1 MRYSFMAVLLLL
13 PSVLLAENVDKNRAG
28 AVADAFWQSSPLTR
42 SSSGLEL
49 VFTSDMLDAAAPASS
64 VSGART
70 SSASGQA
77 PAWYVYANPSG
88 PGFVIVSGDDVAEPV
103 LGYSYESEFPGGQLP
118 PNFRDWLVHAG
129 DQIEAARALG
139 ITASPEIA
147 AKWKETR
154 AGEGDVVMS
163 LETADWDQSA
173 PYWDLCPKIYGR
185 DTYTGCTATALAIVM
200 RWYEWPKKG
209 SGSVPGYTTSTY
221 GLTVDGIQLG
231 HEYDWDN
238 MPLSYSGY
246 TTSEQQRQV
255 AVLMRDCGVML
266 QSDYC
271 PEGSSGT
278 GAYPQ
283 NIPYVLS
290 TYMDY
295 DKSARYLNRDDYP
308 TDQWLSMVK
317 SELDR
322 NVPVYYSG
330 YGDGGGHAFLLDG
343 YTSTDYFGLNW
354 GWSGYCNGWF
364 KLDALDP
371 SGLGAGG
378 GSGGF
383 NEDQGAIFGLK
394 KDEGGEY
401 VDDIGFAEYTD
412 NSGKYYYGLEADR
425 DVVRNQSFSLSYG
438 LLCNRGSA
446 DFVGDF
452 QLAVVD
458 HEGNVVQTLS
468 QWSISAA
475 NPLPPMYGYAA
486 TISVTVTCAIES
498 GYRIRALWRSDRN
511 PEWTP
516 AMGNEDR
523 GCVWDLLIADEYTE
537 PLDPIEETTSLSY
550 SRKDKVLRLTVPEG
564 VTVSLFDASGNDISR
579 NCLVDGLD
587 VSINTMLLPA
597 GPCRLELSRGT
608 EVKRLTFAMTPAE
621 EPLGASSDDA
631 SYGTDAAGEAGT
643 EFMPVYEPL
652 PEPVPVPAAN
662 L

>member
-1 MRYSFMAVLLLL
+1 MRYSFLAALLLL
-13 PSVLLAENVDKNRAG
+13 PSVLFAESVDRDRAG
-28 AVADAFWQSSPLTR
+28 KVADAFWKSSPLTR

-49 VFTSDMLDAAAPASS
+49 VYTSDMLDASASTFS
-64 VSGART
+64 ART
-70 SSASGQA
+70 SYAGGQA

-129 DQIEAARALG
+129 DQIEAARTLG
-139 ITASPEIA
+139 ITASAQIA
-147 AKWKETR
+147 AKWEQTR
-154 AGEGDVVMS
+154 AGQGQTVIS
-163 LETADWDQSA
+163 LETADWDQSD
-173 PYWDLCPKIYGR
+173 PYWDLCPRIGGLHS
-185 DTYTGCTATALAIVM
+185 YTGCTATALAIVM
-200 RWYEWPKKG
+200 RYYEWPQSG
-209 SGSVPGYTTSTY
+209 SGYVPGYTTATY
-221 GLTVDGIQLG
+221 GVNVDGIQLG
-231 HEYDWDN
+231 HEYDWDK

-308 TDQWLSMVK
+308 TDQWHSMVK

-322 NVPVYYSG
+322 EVPVYYSG

-343 YTSTDYFGLNW
+343 YTTEDYFGLNW
-354 GWSGYCNGWF
+354 GWSGYYNGWF

-371 SGLGAGG
+371 EGLGAGG

-383 NEDQGAIFGLK
+383 NEGQGAIFGLK
-394 KDEGGEY
+394 QDEGGDY
-401 VDDIGFAEYTD
+401 VDDIGFVEFTD
-412 NSGKYYYGLEADR
+412 DYGKYYFGLETNR
-425 DVVRNQSFSLSYG
+425 KVVRNQEFELSYG
-438 LLCNRGSA
+438 LLSNRGNT
-446 DFVGDF
+446 DFAGDF
-452 QLAVVD
+452 LIAVVD
-458 HEGNVVQTLS
+458 HEGNIVQNLS
-468 QWSISAA
+468 QMTIPAEK
-475 NPLPPMYGYAA
+475 PLEPGWGYRN
-486 TISVTVTCAIES
+486 TFKTKVTCAIES

-511 PEWTP
+511 PEWTV
-516 AMGNEDR
+516 ATGNEEK
-523 GCVWDLLIADEYTE
+523 GCVWDLLIADEYSE
-537 PLDPIEETTSLSY
+537 PLDPIDETTSLSY
-550 SRKDKVLRLTVPEG
+550 SKKDKVLRLSVPED

-579 NCLVDGLD
+579 NCLVEGTE

-597 GPCRLELSRGT
+597 GPCRLELSRGS
-608 EVKRLTFAMTPAE
+608 EVRRLTFTITAAE
-621 EPLGASSDDA
+621 ETAVRSANAAD
-631 SYGTDAAGEAGT
+631 YGTDAAWDGLDAAGES
-643 EFMPVYEPL
+643 MVHRPVLVPI
-652 PEPVPVPAAN
+652 PVPAGV

>member
-1 MRYSFMAVLLLL
+1 MRYSFLAALLLL
-13 PSVLLAENVDKNRAG
+13 PSVLFAESVDRDRAG
-28 AVADAFWQSSPLTR
+28 RVADAFWQSSPLTR

-49 VFTSDMLDAAAPASS
+49 VYTSDMLDAPASVFS
-64 VSGART
+64 ASGART

-88 PGFVIVSGDDVAEPV
+88 PGFVIVSGDDAAEPV

-118 PNFRDWLVHAG
+118 PNFRDWLVHVG
-129 DQIEAARALG
+129 DQIEAARTLG
-139 ITASPEIA
+139 VTASAEVA
-147 AKWKETR
+147 AKWGQTR
-154 AGEGDVVMS
+154 AGQGQTVIS
-163 LETADWDQSA
+163 LETADWDQSD
-173 PYWDLCPKIYGR
+173 PYWDLCPMISGLN
-185 DTYTGCTATALAIVM
+185 TYTGCTATALAIVM
-200 RWYEWPKKG
+200 RYYEWPQRG
-209 SGSVPGYTTSTY
+209 SGYVPGYTTATNRVY
-221 GLTVDGIQLG
+221 VDGIRLG

-271 PEGSSGT
+271 PAGSSGT

-283 NIPYVLS
+283 NIPQVLS

-295 DKSARYLNRDDYP
+295 DKSARYLNRDDYS
-308 TDQWLSMVK
+308 TDQWHSMVK

-322 NVPVYYSG
+322 EVPVYYTG

-343 YTSTDYFGLNW
+343 YTTEDYFGLNW
-354 GWSGYCNGWF
+354 GWSGYYNGWF

-371 SGLGAGG
+371 EGLGAGG

-383 NEDQGAIFGLK
+383 NEGQGAIFGLK
-394 KDEGGEY
+394 QDEGGDY
-401 VDDIGFAEYTD
+401 VDDIGFTEYTD
-412 NSGKYYYGLEADR
+412 GSGKYYFGLASDR
-425 DVVRNQSFSLSYG
+425 EVAAYQEFNLSYG
-438 LLCNRGSA
+438 LLYNRGNA
-446 DFVGDF
+446 DFAGDF
-452 QLAVVD
+452 KIAVVD

-468 QWSISAA
+468 EWSAPASD
-475 NPLPPMYGYAA
+475 PLKPMYGYAL
-486 TISVTVTCAIES
+486 TIPVTVTCAIES

-516 AMGNEDR
+516 ATGNEEK
-523 GCVWDLLIADEYTE
+523 GCVWDLLLAEEYFE
-537 PLDPIEETTSLSY
+537 PLDPIDETTSLSY
-550 SRKDKVLRLTVPEG
+550 SKKDKVLRLSVPED

-579 NCLVDGLD
+579 NCLVEGTE

-608 EVKRLTFAMTPAE
+608 EVKRLTFTITAAE
-621 EPLGASSDDA
+621 ETAVPSAVATGETASLSA
-631 SYGTDAAGEAGT
+631 PGEY
-643 EFMPVYEPL
+643 V
-652 PEPVPVPAAN
+652 PVPVPVPVPVAA